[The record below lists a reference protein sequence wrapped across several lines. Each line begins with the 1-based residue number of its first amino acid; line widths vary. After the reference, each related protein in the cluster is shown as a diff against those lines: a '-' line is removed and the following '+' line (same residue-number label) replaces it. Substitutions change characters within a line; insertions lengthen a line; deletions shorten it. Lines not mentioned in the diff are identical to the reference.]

1 MRYRDVRYWR
11 VWRTILL
18 ACLSWRSG
26 HWPLTLGAVRQSPSS
41 HGQCQNCIIRDISTD
56 CASQW
61 DTSCLSARAAARGK
75 WWLRVCIQQ
84 GLVSQRSES
93 ELWLPPLWVH
103 KLARSCTCKRMRT
116 RNKTRLDAIAGN
128 LKLFMRAGSW
138 IKNIRTKKIEKQ
150 LWKHVRAVAASHYWE
165 GMTCF
170 AFHWIWWLFSEWF
183 LIFRISLPIQL
194 CFGHHNLLHRPIRNF
209 RQHNH
214 LDVSP
219 GNNVGALLDF
229 CPLWFD
235 FYLSF
240 FRFFNQFFMLLH
252 ISPFTWV

>member
-138 IKNIRTKKIEKQ
+138 IKNYSNKKNRKAT
-150 LWKHVRAVAASHYWE
+150 LKTCE
-165 GMTCF
+165 GSGC
-170 AFHWIWWLFSEWF
+170 
-183 LIFRISLPIQL
+183 LPLLRRHDML
-194 CFGHHNLLHRPIRNF
+194 CFPLNLMVIF
-209 RQHNH
+209 
-214 LDVSP
+214 
-219 GNNVGALLDF
+219 
-229 CPLWFD
+229 WMIFD
-235 FYLSF
+235 F
-240 FRFFNQFFMLLH
+240 
-252 ISPFTWV
+252 